1 MNDSK
6 HEGPNVMAVATGAA
20 VGALAIYVLRTPGG
34 RRLLN
39 TAIDLLDDF
48 ASECARFRLA
58 CSRAQAAMSDEWQT
72 ASSSTMKHTGGERET
87 VF

>member
-1 MNDSK
+1 
-6 HEGPNVMAVATGAA
+6 MAVATGAA
-20 VGALAIYVLRTPGG
+20 MGALAIYVLRTPGG

-48 ASECARFRLA
+48 ATECARFRQS
-58 CSRAQAAMSDEWQT
+58 CMRAQVAMSDGWE
-72 ASSSTMKHTGGERET
+72 SVNNSTMKNTGGERET